1 MPSLLASRRLL
12 VLAAA
17 AAGTG
22 AAPLPAQPARLAYDR
37 VVPLE
42 ITSET
47 SANVS
52 LGDLNG
58 DGHLD
63 VVLAKGRHWPL
74 VNRVLL
80 GDGRGAFAPAFDL
93 GPAADKSY
101 SGRLVDLDG
110 DGDLDVVLSNDT
122 PSPKLTYR
130 NDGRGRF
137 TVGSVYGDSTWP
149 MRNATVADMNGDG
162 HPDIIAANRNG
173 RRAGFNYI
181 CLNDGRGGFGAPCV
195 PFAPEPATTITAAD
209 FTGDGVPDLLVPHR
223 NGGQSRLYLGARRG
237 DLTTLA
243 SLPFGPPDAQLRIAE
258 AADFD
263 GDGALDLVAIDEVRG
278 PALYVGRGD
287 GTFAPPVPVGAP
299 GIKPYALTVGDLNC
313 DGRPDFVVGNV
324 EAPSAVYRNDGG
336 FRFTATPFGDGQ
348 GAVYGIAI
356 GDVDED
362 GRPDI
367 AVARS
372 EAPNTLYLAS
382 GTAPRCAAKGAG
394 KGGVTEVTK
403 RAGKQP
409 DVRGR

>member
-42 ITSET
+42 TTSET

-93 GPAADKSY
+93 GPASDKSY

-122 PSPKLTYR
+122 PSPKRIYL

-137 TVGSVYGDSTWP
+137 APGTAYGDSLWP

-162 HPDIIAANRNG
+162 RPDIIAANRNG
-173 RRAGFNYI
+173 RRPGFNYI

-209 FTGDGVPDLLVPHR
+209 FNRDGRPDLLVPHR
-223 NGGQSRLYLGARRG
+223 NGGQSRLYLGAAGG
-237 DLTTLA
+237 DLTAMA
-243 SLPFGPPDAQLRIAE
+243 SLPFGPADAQLRIAE

-263 GDGALDLVAIDEVRG
+263 GDGALDVVAIDEVRG
-278 PALYVGRGD
+278 PALFVGRGD
-287 GTFAPPVPVGAP
+287 GTFASPVPVGAP
-299 GIKPYALTVGDLNC
+299 GIKPYALAVGDLDC

-324 EAPSAVYRNDGG
+324 QAPSAVYRNDGG

-356 GDVDED
+356 GDVNED

-372 EAPNTLYLAS
+372 EAPNTLYLAT
-382 GTAPRCAAKGAG
+382 GAAEGC
-394 KGGVTEVTK
+394 
-403 RAGKQP
+403 
-409 DVRGR
+409 GRRR

>member
-1 MPSLLASRRLL
+1 MLTSLRAAALLLLALL
-12 VLAAA
+12 L
-17 AAGTG
+17 
-22 AAPLPAQPARLAYDR
+22 AAPLPAQPASPALAYNR

-42 ITSET
+42 TTSET

-74 VNRVLL
+74 VNRVML
-80 GDGRGAFAPAFDL
+80 GDGRGGFAPAFDL
-93 GPAADKSY
+93 GPASDKSY

-122 PSPKLTYR
+122 PSPKRIYL

-137 TVGSVYGDSTWP
+137 APGTVYGDSLWP

-162 HPDIIAANRNG
+162 RPDIIAANRNG
-173 RRAGFNYI
+173 RRPGFNYI

-209 FTGDGVPDLLVPHR
+209 FNRDGRPDLLVPHR
-223 NGGQSRLYLGARRG
+223 NGGQSRLYLGAAGG
-237 DLTTLA
+237 DLATMA
-243 SLPFGPPDAQLRIAE
+243 SLPFGPADAQLRIAE

-263 GDGALDLVAIDEVRG
+263 GDGALDVVAIDEVRG

-299 GIKPYALTVGDLNC
+299 GIKPYALTVGDLDC

-324 EAPSAVYRNDGG
+324 QAPSAVYRNDGG

-356 GDVDED
+356 GDVNED

-372 EAPNTLYLAS
+372 EAPNTLYLAT
-382 GTAPRCAAKGAG
+382 GEAG
-394 KGGVTEVTK
+394 GC
-403 RAGKQP
+403 
-409 DVRGR
+409 GRRR

>member
-1 MPSLLASRRLL
+1 MPPRSRD
-12 VLAAA
+12 
-17 AAGTG
+17 
-22 AAPLPAQPARLAYDR
+22 AAPLAALLLAVAPLGAQSAAPATSPALRYER
-37 VVPLE
+37 VVLLE
-42 ITSET
+42 TTAET

-63 VVLAKGRHWPL
+63 AVLAKGRHWPL
-74 VNRVLL
+74 VSRVLL
-80 GDGRGAFAPAFDL
+80 GDGRGGFAPAFDL
-93 GPAADKSY
+93 GPAAAKSY

-122 PSPKLTYR
+122 PSPKRTFL

-137 TVGSVYGDSTWP
+137 AAGAVYGDSLWP

-173 RRAGFNYI
+173 RAPGFNHV
-181 CLNDGRGGFGAPCV
+181 CLNDGRGGFGAPCL

-209 FTGDGVPDLLVPHR
+209 FNRDGRPDLLVPHR
-223 NGGQSRLYLGARRG
+223 NGGQSRLYLGAAGG
-237 DLTTLA
+237 DLTKMA
-243 SLPFGPPDAQLRIAE
+243 SVPFGPADAQLRIAE
-258 AADFD
+258 AADLD
-263 GDGALDLVAIDEVRG
+263 GDGALDVVAIDERTG

-287 GTFAPPVPVGAP
+287 GTFALPVPVGAP
-299 GIKPYALTVGDLNC
+299 GIKPYALTLGDLDC

-324 EAPSAVYRNDGG
+324 DAPSAAYRNDGG
-336 FRFTATPFGDGQ
+336 FRFTATPFGDGK
-348 GAVYGIAI
+348 GSVYGIAI

-372 EAPNTLYLAS
+372 EAPNTLYLAT
-382 GTAPRCAAKGAG
+382 GAAGACGAPRRSRGAPSG
-394 KGGVTEVTK
+394 EMTQAMT
-403 RAGKQP
+403 
-409 DVRGR
+409 GR

>member
-1 MPSLLASRRLL
+1 MLTSLRAAALLLLALL
-12 VLAAA
+12 L
-17 AAGTG
+17 
-22 AAPLPAQPARLAYDR
+22 AAPLPAQPTPPALAYAR

-42 ITSET
+42 TTSET

-74 VNRVLL
+74 VNRVML
-80 GDGRGAFAPAFDL
+80 GDGRGGFAPAFDL
-93 GPAADKSY
+93 GPASDKSY

-122 PSPKLTYR
+122 PSPKRIYL

-137 TVGSVYGDSTWP
+137 APGTVYGDSLWP

-162 HPDIIAANRNG
+162 RPDIIAANRNG
-173 RRAGFNYI
+173 RRPGFNYI

-209 FTGDGVPDLLVPHR
+209 FNRDGRPDLLVPHR
-223 NGGQSRLYLGARRG
+223 NGGQSRLYLGAAGG
-237 DLTTLA
+237 DLATMA
-243 SLPFGPPDAQLRIAE
+243 SLPFGPADAQLRIAE

-263 GDGALDLVAIDEVRG
+263 GDGALDVVAIDEVRG

-299 GIKPYALTVGDLNC
+299 GIKPYALTVGDLDC

-324 EAPSAVYRNDGG
+324 QAPSAVYRNDGG

-356 GDVDED
+356 GDVNED
-362 GRPDI
+362 GRADI

-372 EAPNTLYLAS
+372 EAPNTLYLAT
-382 GTAPRCAAKGAG
+382 GAAGGCA
-394 KGGVTEVTK
+394 
-403 RAGKQP
+403 R
-409 DVRGR
+409 RR

>member
-1 MPSLLASRRLL
+1 MLTSLRAAALLLLALL
-12 VLAAA
+12 L
-17 AAGTG
+17 
-22 AAPLPAQPARLAYDR
+22 AAPLPAQPASPALAYAR

-42 ITSET
+42 TTSET

-74 VNRVLL
+74 VNRVML
-80 GDGRGAFAPAFDL
+80 GDGRGGFAPAFDL
-93 GPAADKSY
+93 GPASDKSY

-122 PSPKLTYR
+122 PSPKRIYL

-137 TVGSVYGDSTWP
+137 APGTAYGDSLWP

-162 HPDIIAANRNG
+162 RPDIIAANRNG
-173 RRAGFNYI
+173 RRPGFNYI

-209 FTGDGVPDLLVPHR
+209 FNRDGRPDLLVPHR
-223 NGGQSRLYLGARRG
+223 NGGQSRLYLGAAGG
-237 DLTTLA
+237 DLTAMA
-243 SLPFGPPDAQLRIAE
+243 SLPFGPADAQLRIAE

-263 GDGALDLVAIDEVRG
+263 GDGALDVVAIDEVRG

-287 GTFAPPVPVGAP
+287 GTFASPVPVGAP
-299 GIKPYALTVGDLNC
+299 GIKPYALAVGDLDC

-356 GDVDED
+356 GDVNED

-372 EAPNTLYLAS
+372 EAPNTLYLAT
-382 GTAPRCAAKGAG
+382 GAAEGC
-394 KGGVTEVTK
+394 GG
-403 RAGKQP
+403 R
-409 DVRGR
+409 R

>member
-1 MPSLLASRRLL
+1 MLTSSRAAALLLLALL
-12 VLAAA
+12 LAP
-17 AAGTG
+17 
-22 AAPLPAQPARLAYDR
+22 PLAAQPASPALAYGR

-42 ITSET
+42 TTSET

-63 VVLAKGRHWPL
+63 AVLAKGRHWPL
-74 VNRVLL
+74 VSRVLL
-80 GDGRGAFAPAFDL
+80 GDGRGGFAPAFDL
-93 GPAADKSY
+93 GPASDKSY

-122 PSPKLTYR
+122 PSPKRIYL

-137 TVGSVYGDSTWP
+137 APGTVYGDSLWP

-162 HPDIIAANRNG
+162 RPDIIAANRNG

-181 CLNDGRGGFGAPCV
+181 CLNDGRGGFGAPCL

-209 FTGDGVPDLLVPHR
+209 FNRDGRPDLLVPHR
-223 NGGQSRLYLGARRG
+223 NGGQSRLYLGAAGG
-237 DLTTLA
+237 DLTAMA
-243 SLPFGPPDAQLRIAE
+243 SLPFGPADAQLRIAE

-263 GDGALDLVAIDEVRG
+263 GDGALDVVAIDEVMG
-278 PALYVGRGD
+278 PALYAGRGD

-299 GIKPYALTVGDLNC
+299 GIKPYALTVGDLDC

-324 EAPSAVYRNDGG
+324 QAPSAVYRNDGG

-372 EAPNTLYLAS
+372 EAPNTLYLAT
-382 GTAPRCAAKGAG
+382 GAAGACGGQARPRAP
-394 KGGVTEVTK
+394 
-403 RAGKQP
+403 
-409 DVRGR
+409 

>member
-1 MPSLLASRRLL
+1 MPTSPRATARLLPTLLLALTL
-12 VLAAA
+12 
-17 AAGTG
+17 
-22 AAPLPAQPARLAYDR
+22 AAPLHAQPASPALAYGR

-42 ITSET
+42 TTSET

-74 VNRVLL
+74 VNRVML
-80 GDGRGAFAPAFDL
+80 GDGRGGFAPAFDL
-93 GPAADKSY
+93 GPASDKSY

-122 PSPKLTYR
+122 PSPKRIYL

-137 TVGSVYGDSTWP
+137 APGSVYGDSLWP

-162 HPDIIAANRNG
+162 RPDIIAANRNG
-173 RRAGFNYI
+173 RRPGFNYI

-209 FTGDGVPDLLVPHR
+209 FNRDGRPDLLVPHR
-223 NGGQSRLYLGARRG
+223 NGGQSRLYLGAAGG
-237 DLTTLA
+237 DLATMA
-243 SLPFGPPDAQLRIAE
+243 SLPFGPADAQLRIAE

-263 GDGALDLVAIDEVRG
+263 GDGALDVVAIDEEKG

-299 GIKPYALTVGDLNC
+299 GIKPYALTVGDLDC

-356 GDVDED
+356 GDVNED

-372 EAPNTLYLAS
+372 EAPNTLYLATS
-382 GTAPRCAAKGAG
+382 AAGGCA
-394 KGGVTEVTK
+394 
-403 RAGKQP
+403 R
-409 DVRGR
+409 RR

>member
-1 MPSLLASRRLL
+1 MLTSPRAAALLLLALL
-12 VLAAA
+12 L
-17 AAGTG
+17 
-22 AAPLPAQPARLAYDR
+22 AAPLPAQPASPALAYNR

-42 ITSET
+42 TTSET

-74 VNRVLL
+74 VNRVML
-80 GDGRGAFAPAFDL
+80 GDGRGGFAPAFDL
-93 GPAADKSY
+93 GPASDKSY

-122 PSPKLTYR
+122 PSPKRIYL

-137 TVGSVYGDSTWP
+137 APGTVYGDSLWP

-162 HPDIIAANRNG
+162 RPDIIAANRNG
-173 RRAGFNYI
+173 RRPGFNYI

-209 FTGDGVPDLLVPHR
+209 FNRDGRPDLLVPHR
-223 NGGQSRLYLGARRG
+223 NGGQSRLYLGAAGG
-237 DLTTLA
+237 DLATMA
-243 SLPFGPPDAQLRIAE
+243 SLPFGPADAQLRIAE

-263 GDGALDLVAIDEVRG
+263 GDGALDVVAIDEVRG

-299 GIKPYALTVGDLNC
+299 GIKPYALTVGDLDC

-324 EAPSAVYRNDGG
+324 QAPSAVYRNDGG

-356 GDVDED
+356 GDVNED

-372 EAPNTLYLAS
+372 EAPNTLYLAT
-382 GTAPRCAAKGAG
+382 GEAG
-394 KGGVTEVTK
+394 GC
-403 RAGKQP
+403 
-409 DVRGR
+409 GRRR

>member
-1 MPSLLASRRLL
+1 MPSPLASRRLL
-12 VLAAA
+12 VLVAATA
-17 AAGTG
+17 VTAT

-42 ITSET
+42 TTSET

-52 LGDLNG
+52 FGDLNG

-80 GDGRGAFAPAFDL
+80 GDGRGGFAPAFDL

-209 FTGDGVPDLLVPHR
+209 FTRDGVPDLLVPHR
-223 NGGQSRLYLGARRG
+223 NGGQSRLYVGARG
-237 DLTTLA
+237 GNLTTMA
-243 SLPFGPPDAQLRIAE
+243 SLPFGPADAQLRIAE

-263 GDGALDLVAIDEVRG
+263 GDGALDVVAIDEVRG

-299 GIKPYALTVGDLNC
+299 GIKPYALTVGDLDC

-324 EAPSAVYRNDGG
+324 QAPSAVYRNDGG

-356 GDVDED
+356 GDLNED

-372 EAPNTLYLAS
+372 EAPNTLYLAT
-382 GTAPRCAAKGAG
+382 GAAGACAPSPRQG
-394 KGGVTEVTK
+394 KGTPHPE
-403 RAGKQP
+403 
-409 DVRGR
+409 